1 MTTSCPTINAP
12 RRRRAIGATT
22 TALVDDHQ
30 DYGQD
35 YQDEPRDDR
44 ADEPVRYETIN
55 RVRPAYQQSNRP
67 LPAANRRVVANDGYD
82 ERADR
87 APRDTVRP
95 LPYADHGAARPGR
108 PSPIVNRRP
117 PQIDPH
123 APALTAAHDCPI
135 VTLRRGIR

>member
-22 TALVDDHQ
+22 TRVVEDRAE

-95 LPYADHGAARPGR
+95 LPYADHGAAEAGPSVADRQSSTGANRPA
-108 PSPIVNRRP
+108 RRR
-117 PQIDPH
+117 H
-123 APALTAAHDCPI
+123 
-135 VTLRRGIR
+135 